1 MDYYNRNFEHIPIAV
16 YIRDVNNIQ
25 KSLTNLRELDFM
37 KRNIAVLLYSYNIS
51 EKRLNVLSKMKRD
64 AKYGFISQFLIK
76 SARTI
81 GLNEKIIGRYEDAKY
96 VYTRRK
102 SKYYNEGDKMES
114 KRKLREETF
123 FLVELCLSEFSTKK
137 LREKKIE
144 SLLTS

>member
-102 SKYYNEGDKMES
+102 SKYYNEGDKMGS

-137 LREKKIE
+137 LRKQKIE